1 MRTDRELSKRL
12 IEAALRGGAS
22 LAEVF
27 QRASSSKSADVLGG
41 KVEAAESSSTFGYG
55 LRIVKDGRPG
65 FSYSNNPDDAS
76 AVVDTTLA
84 TSAHSA
90 ADEALGL
97 PVSQAAPDVAT
108 FDARVCE
115 MTEQGVAGLAGQVEQ
130 GALEFDSR
138 LSKIRKASASMRTSQ
153 VLIMNSKGLVQ
164 SFRATTCSANIMAVA
179 EEGGDAQL
187 GWGYSSG
194 RYLREV
200 DFRQVGSD
208 AARRATQMLG
218 ARRTKSARC
227 LVLLDPS
234 VSAGFLS
241 VFASM
246 LSAESVQKGRS
257 LLKGKIGERV
267 IHESL
272 TVVDDGLYPKGPGR
286 RPVDDEGTA
295 VRKNIPIKDGVL
307 EGFLYDTHSA
317 NRDGVNSTGNALR
330 GGPSGIPSVGTIC
343 MFFLPTSNNLP
354 KNKLFSGLNKGLYV
368 TDAMGVHTINP
379 VSGDYSIG
387 VSGLWYEEGSP
398 QHPVKEAL
406 IAGNVLDL
414 FRSVVSIGD
423 DLTFFGPMG
432 SPSLLLGPVD
442 MSA

>member
-1 MRTDRELSKRL
+1 MKTDRELSARL
-12 IEAALRGGAS
+12 IEAALARGAS
-22 LAEVF
+22 LAEVY
-27 QRASSSKSADVLGG
+27 QCASSSKSADVLGG
-41 KVEAAESSSTFGYG
+41 AVEAAKNSSTFGYG
-55 LRIVKDGRPG
+55 LRIVKHGRPG
-65 FSYSNNPDDAS
+65 FSYSNNPDDAIS
-76 AVVDTTLA
+76 LVDTALA
-84 TSAHSA
+84 TSDHSE
-90 ADEALGL
+90 ADEAIEL
-97 PVSQAAPDVAT
+97 PDNQAAPEVST
-108 FDARVCE
+108 FDPRVCE
-115 MTEQGVAGLAGQVEQ
+115 MTEQGVAGLAGKVEQ

-138 LSKIRKASASMRTSQ
+138 VSKIRKASASMRTSH

-164 SFRATTCSANIMAVA
+164 SFMATSCAANIMAVA

-187 GWGYSSG
+187 GWGFSSG
-194 RYLREV
+194 RFLIEV

-218 ARRTKSARC
+218 ARRTRSARC

-246 LSAESVQKGRS
+246 LSAENVQKGRS

-267 IHESL
+267 IHKSL
-272 TVVDDGLYPKGPGR
+272 SVVDDGLNPIGPGR

-295 VRKNIPIKDGVL
+295 VRKNILIKEGVL
-307 EGFLYDTHSA
+307 EGFLYNTHSA
-317 NRDGVNSTGNALR
+317 NRDGVSSTGNALR
-330 GGPSGIPSVGTIC
+330 GGPSGIPSVGAIC
-343 MFFLPTSNNLP
+343 MFFQPSSDNLP
-354 KNKLFSGLNKGLYV
+354 RNKLFSGLNKGLYV

-387 VSGLWYEEGSP
+387 VSGLWYEDGAP
-398 QHPVKEAL
+398 QHPVKEAV

-414 FRSVVSIGD
+414 FGSVVSTGD
-423 DLTFFGPMG
+423 DLTFFGSMG

-442 MSA
+442 LSA